1 MHSRLRFLIFTRSFR
16 SYDSVCN
23 SDSESVT
30 SYNQPCRVF
39 GTESQ
44 YICPFRNC
52 LGLCI
57 KNSPWDFMH
66 MPKMV
71 MNATNILEKKG
82 IFGRDTL
89 HRFLGPFCLLR
100 VMLKFLKWKNVFKNA
115 PPHPHSVI
123 LLHLITMT
131 VDNFLSPQQ
140 GSSTSRILG
149 GVYFI
154 DSCWKFLSC
163 KAGWKYRYFIP
174 GPALFV

>member
-1 MHSRLRFLIFTRSFR
+1 
-16 SYDSVCN
+16 
-23 SDSESVT
+23 
-30 SYNQPCRVF
+30 
-39 GTESQ
+39 
-44 YICPFRNC
+44 
-52 LGLCI
+52 
-57 KNSPWDFMH
+57 MH

-100 VMLKFLKWKNVFKNA
+100 VMMKFLKWKNVFKNA

-140 GSSTSRILG
+140 GSSTRLKFNFSFIHMKYVVFLCRKIKILISNWPRTQKFSQLLQAGKTVKVTQPSFFG
-149 GVYFI
+149 GRTILLWSSLV
-154 DSCWKFLSC
+154 SSPLHLS
-163 KAGWKYRYFIP
+163 
-174 GPALFV
+174 